1 MVKLQDLSV
10 TEREALLKEARQQIE
25 QENIEKNAVAMY
37 NIKKKELIT
46 NVIEELEKALKVKCT
61 EQKRLK
67 DHITSLANYLYK
79 ICRKCKN
86 MSTNVSI
93 TNEEEWNNYVLVLN
107 NIKTMTIMSY
117 KGESLNEPEDKV

>member
-1 MVKLQDLSV
+1 MIKLQDLSI
-10 TEREALLKEARQQIE
+10 TEREILLKEARQQIE

-37 NIKKKELIT
+37 NIKKKELLT
-46 NVIEELEKALKVKCT
+46 NAIEELEKALKVKCT

-67 DHITSLANYLYK
+67 EHVTSLTNYLYK

-86 MSTNVSI
+86 MSTNVFI

-107 NIKTMTIMSY
+107 NIKTMMIATY
-117 KGESLNEPEDKV
+117 KGESLNESEDKI